1 MDEKDWLGQLER
13 RIRSQDG
20 RQVRVL
26 THGFSDE
33 ERNDRETERLLKS
46 EEQMNAQDKVLS
58 RLARIENRIRR
69 MEAFNKYQM
78 EHIHR
83 YTRSAFNILAVVVVA
98 VTVLGGI
105 YLVNK
110 ELAEDLLT
118 WLAAA
123 AWVGYILFV
132 FVREIWR
139 GNEPASSDEWAFDR
153 EGGSSD
159 AR

>member
-1 MDEKDWLGQLER
+1 MDEKDWLGQLEP
-13 RIRSQDG
+13 RIRLQDG

-26 THGFSDE
+26 THGLSDE
-33 ERNDRETERLLKS
+33 ERSDRETERLLKS
-46 EEQMNAQDKVLS
+46 EERMNAQEKVLS

-83 YTRSAFNILAVVVVA
+83 YTRSTFNILAVVVVA

-132 FVREIWR
+132 FVREIGR
-139 GNEPASSDEWAFDR
+139 GNKPASSEERAFDR